1 MERPGWIPVVL
12 SGATPSGVADGLA
25 MVVIAVASLN
35 YVWTPNGPFL
45 LGSTIWLQVLT
56 IAFVTVLASR
66 SDTTRKLREELA
78 LIAYGG
84 SSWQVW
90 LRYFVRGLV
99 LTTFAITPILYAEY
113 AMPSFQV
120 LPIFILALSV
130 STIGGFCYAAPS
142 LARIRSR
149 EFVENYKG

>member
-12 SGATPSGVADGLA
+12 SGAIPSGVADGLA
-25 MVVIAVASLN
+25 VVVIAIASLN
-35 YVWTPNGPFL
+35 YVWTPHGPFF
-45 LGSTIWLQVLT
+45 LGSTIWFPVLT
-56 IAFVTVLASR
+56 ISFVTVLASR

-84 SSWQVW
+84 SGWQVW

-113 AMPSFQV
+113 ASQHV
-120 LPIFILALSV
+120 LVLLTLILALAV

-149 EFVENYKG
+149 EFAENYKG

>member
-1 MERPGWIPVVL
+1 LERPSWIPVVL

-25 MVVIAVASLN
+25 MVVIAIASLN
-35 YVWTPNGPFL
+35 YVWTPHGPLL

-99 LTTFAITPILYAEY
+99 LNAFAITPILYAEY
-113 AMPSFQV
+113 ARQYIHV
-120 LPIFILALSV
+120 LPTLILALAV
-130 STIGGFCYAAPS
+130 STVGGFCYAAPS

-149 EFVENYKG
+149 EFAENYKG

>member
-1 MERPGWIPVVL
+1 
-12 SGATPSGVADGLA
+12 
-25 MVVIAVASLN
+25 MVVIGIASLN
-35 YVWTPNGPFL
+35 YVWPPHGPLL

-99 LTTFAITPILYAEY
+99 LNAFAITPILYAEY
-113 AMPSFQV
+113 ARQYFQV
-120 LPIFILALSV
+120 LPTLILALAV
-130 STIGGFCYAAPS
+130 STVGGFCYAAPS

-149 EFVENYKG
+149 EFAENYKG

>member
-12 SGATPSGVADGLA
+12 SGAIPSGVTDGLA
-25 MVVIAVASLN
+25 MIVIAVASLN
-35 YVWTPNGPFL
+35 YVWTPHGPFL
-45 LGSTIWLQVLT
+45 LSSTIWLQVLT
-56 IAFVTVLASR
+56 IAFVSILASR

-99 LTTFAITPILYAEY
+99 LTAFAITPILYAEY
-113 AMPSFQV
+113 ARQYFQA
-120 LPIFILALSV
+120 LPTLILALSV

-142 LARIRSR
+142 IARIRSR
-149 EFVENYKG
+149 EFAENYKG